1 MVIVLLVT
9 LLVYTPLC
17 YINREDLREQLAEV
31 EASDLDEDEKS
42 RKRSKCHTRL
52 ASWSPKGKPV
62 IGITVL
68 DDEGNPT
75 DDRGA
80 FKALKSHWEPVF
92 NNTVGDPRA
101 FSRFTRF
108 VQKCPEGIE
117 PLGREEFRSICGVA
131 RRSAPGPDGIGHMA
145 WRACGEVAAD
155 LVYECYRSILGGG
168 VVPRWF
174 NKSTLVFIPKG
185 EPGAGGVGVQ
195 ARPGDLRPLSLSN
208 ADQKLVALAINVS
221 LS

>member
-1 MVIVLLVT
+1 M
-9 LLVYTPLC
+9 C
-17 YINREDLREQLAEV
+17 DINREDLREQLAEV

-52 ASWSPKGKPV
+52 APWSPKGKSV

-80 FKALKSHWEPVF
+80 FKALKSHWEPLF
-92 NNTVGDPRA
+92 NNTVGDRRS

-155 LVYECYRSILGGG
+155 FVYEC
-168 VVPRWF
+168 
-174 NKSTLVFIPKG
+174 
-185 EPGAGGVGVQ
+185 
-195 ARPGDLRPLSLSN
+195 
-208 ADQKLVALAINVS
+208 
-221 LS
+221 